1 MCLKNELGI
10 AVSDFCEQDSQGVWK
25 ISPWRM
31 ERSQQG
37 PRIFAALESQSKDG
51 RSEEG
56 RWDLSICFGYF
67 GELAASSDLVEQME
81 RIRSVEEQVRNIAA
95 HEIVS
100 VTDDW
105 LYRKVQLHA
114 QDIIRLLEKLVLRA
128 GIRVQSKDWKS
139 YDQMNQDIIR
149 ALLEGSPEKS
159 EYVGGSKKNII
170 FA

>member
-1 MCLKNELGI
+1 MKLMQGKFYLQ
-10 AVSDFCEQDSQGVWK
+10 SMQQDVRLYSRKGSLMQGV
-25 ISPWRM
+25 I
-31 ERSQQG
+31 
-37 PRIFAALESQSKDG
+37 
-51 RSEEG
+51 
-56 RWDLSICFGYF
+56 
-67 GELAASSDLVEQME
+67 ME

-159 EYVGGSKKNII
+159 EYVGG
-170 FA
+170 